1 MAGGNR
7 TDSLSVFA
15 SRFFQLLAF
24 VTLFVIS
31 CPKSDAQTWDTHYRR
46 GVKAMEKQDW
56 DKAAEHF
63 SAALAE
69 AERIGPA
76 RVGYGWTTGRTRN
89 REDPEGERWIGNIKY
104 SLGAAYTNKAAVCLG
119 KGCVVESDSL
129 CQLAIPLFES
139 TSGVASVATGAA
151 LSNLGLAN
159 LRLGRSKEAEPIL
172 RRALSTYEA
181 VLPPDSNGY
190 LPKASVN
197 LADAYIANQKY
208 WEAEPLLLSVSDNV
222 ARVMPNLPQVAQP
235 YLHTVLAESQYKLAG
250 LYASH
255 LERPSESDSLY
266 ESALIVYESDTLI
279 AFLPEADSCFLEYES
294 KLRSAGR
301 IENAESISRRL
312 QSLRSRRVK
321 SDESNKSD

>member
-1 MAGGNR
+1 MAGVVRAGLPNVYAR
-7 TDSLSVFA
+7 
-15 SRFFQLLAF
+15 RFLELLGLI
-24 VTLFVIS
+24 VLFLFCFS
-31 CPKSDAQTWDTHYRR
+31 TSDAQTWDTHYRR
-46 GVKAMEKQDW
+46 GVKAMEKRDW

-76 RVGYGWTTGRTRN
+76 RVGYGWTIGRTRN

-159 LRLGRSKEAEPIL
+159 LKLGRTKEAEPVL

-181 VLPPDSNGY
+181 AVPMDSNAY
-190 LPKASVN
+190 VPRASIN

-208 WEAEPLLLSVSDNV
+208 WEAEPLLVSVSDNV
-222 ARVMPNLPQVAQP
+222 ARVMPNLPQVTQP

-250 LYASH
+250 LYYSH
-255 LERPSESDSLY
+255 LERPRESDSLY
-266 ESALIVYESDTLI
+266 DSALIVYESDTLV

-294 KLRSAGR
+294 RLRSAGK

-312 QSLRSRRVK
+312 LSLRSRRVVSGESDK
-321 SDESNKSD
+321 SD

>member
-1 MAGGNR
+1 MAGVNR
-7 TDSLSVFA
+7 AGLPSVF
-15 SRFFQLLAF
+15 SRRF
-24 VTLFVIS
+24 VEMLVLVMLYVFCYSI
-31 CPKSDAQTWDTHYRR
+31 SDAQTWDTHYRR
-46 GVKAMEKQDW
+46 GVKAVEKQDW

-104 SLGAAYTNKAAVCLG
+104 SLGAAYTKKAAVCLG

-139 TSGVASVATGAA
+139 SSGVASVATGAA

-159 LRLGRSKEAEPIL
+159 LKLGRTKEAEPVL

-181 VLPPDSNGY
+181 AVPMDSNAY
-190 LPKASVN
+190 VPRASID
-197 LADAYIANQKY
+197 LADAYIANRKY

-222 ARVMPNLPQVAQP
+222 VRVMPNLPQVAQP

-250 LYASH
+250 LYSSYLEH
-255 LERPSESDSLY
+255 LRESDSLY
-266 ESALIVYESDTLI
+266 ESALIVYESDTLV
-279 AFLPEADSCFLEYES
+279 AFPPEADSCFLDYES

-301 IENAESISRRL
+301 IEIAESISLRL

-321 SDESNKSD
+321 TDESEKAE